1 MRLWYR
7 IKEKLFSFKMRCQ
20 RFIRGYADIDVW
32 SMDSWFIELIPK
44 MLRQLKE
51 TTHSYPNIFY
61 TEDGKRVNYIEH
73 ITRGIE
79 DDNKP
84 EDEFV
89 EWQNILEEMAHHFDE
104 ANESK
109 CSQVNEYEDEWF
121 NRYTTEEFIEKLKS
135 GESTELDKKHLKRE
149 FELEEYRQEN
159 LKAGLD
165 MFKDWFN
172 DLWD

>member
-89 EWQNILEEMAHHFDE
+89 E
-104 ANESK
+104 
-109 CSQVNEYEDEWF
+109 
-121 NRYTTEEFIEKLKS
+121 
-135 GESTELDKKHLKRE
+135 
-149 FELEEYRQEN
+149 
-159 LKAGLD
+159 
-165 MFKDWFN
+165 
-172 DLWD
+172 